1 MTARTGLERLLT
13 SNLAQNKAIFD
24 RQNGNGVL
32 MIKGTAAQS
41 AVSGTYYAIQ
51 FVTDC
56 TPTAF
61 TATDS
66 TLILSVVYPAGTVLY
81 LDILTITCGSNEVY
95 TLYKIYIY
103 VRIRK

>member
-1 MTARTGLERLLT
+1 MIARTDLEVLLT
-13 SNLAQNKAIFD
+13 DNIAQNKAIYD

-32 MIKGTAAQS
+32 MISGTAAQS
-41 AVSGTYYAIQ
+41 VNSGTYYAIQ

-61 TATDS
+61 TATNS
-66 TLILSVVYPAGTVLY
+66 TLITSVLYPAGTVLY

-95 TLYKIYIY
+95 ALYK
-103 VRIRK
+103 V

>member
-1 MTARTGLERLLT
+1 MIARTDLEVLLT
-13 SNLAQNKAIFD
+13 DNIAQNKAIYD

-41 AVSGTYYAIQ
+41 VSSGTYYAIQ

-61 TATDS
+61 TATNS
-66 TLILSVVYPAGTVLY
+66 TLITSVVYPAGTVLY

-95 TLYKIYIY
+95 TLYK
-103 VRIRK
+103 V